1 VNCPTCG
8 QGTWFISRPRTSRA
22 NERRQGR
29 WCWRSD
35 VVQHRPC
42 RPIRGLS
49 AYTDSIETSTDNLTL
64 HRGHRD
70 DQCGSS
76 SCPEPARTEPSGLS
90 CGSGTGEGRPGSS
103 GSGQGCPGS
112 PGTVEDRPGS
122 LRSVEG
128 GPGSSGGCSLRAVKN
143 RPGSLRSVEGGPGS
157 SGGCSLRAVEDC
169 PGSSGGCSLCAVEG
183 GPGSLRSVEGGPGSS
198 GGCSL
203 CAVEGG
209 PGSSGGCS
217 LRAVEDCPG
226 SPGGCSL
233 RAVEDCPGSSGGCS
247 LRAVEDCP
255 GSSSSGQGGSG
266 SSSGCSLCSGQGR
279 SPILSKSFSTSRA
292 WSFALILR
300 DQARFVLT
308 TDSQATGLIPGHVA
322 FAFAAFGSTSTG
334 QEGDGGTRGR
344 TRLEVAQSTS
354 RWGRLPGS
362 IRGSAPRTGSSRYF
376 VPPQRRGS
384 SGPLAVLENAS

>member
-1 VNCPTCG
+1 MNCPACG
-8 QGTWFISRPRTSRA
+8 QGTRFTSRPRTSRA
-22 NERRQGR
+22 SERRQGR

-90 CGSGTGEGRPGSS
+90 CGPGSGQGRPGSP

-112 PGTVEDRPGS
+112 
-122 LRSVEG
+122 
-128 GPGSSGGCSLRAVKN
+128 
-143 RPGSLRSVEGGPGS
+143 
-157 SGGCSLRAVEDC
+157 
-169 PGSSGGCSLCAVEG
+169 
-183 GPGSLRSVEGGPGSS
+183 
-198 GGCSL
+198 
-203 CAVEGG
+203 
-209 PGSSGGCS
+209 
-217 LRAVEDCPG
+217 
-226 SPGGCSL
+226 
-233 RAVEDCPGSSGGCS
+233 
-247 LRAVEDCP
+247 
-255 GSSSSGQGGSG
+255 SSSGKGGSG

-292 WSFALILR
+292 WSFALIPR
-300 DQARFVLT
+300 DQAQFVLT
-308 TDSQATGLIPGHVA
+308 IDSQATGLIPGHVA

-354 RWGRLPGS
+354 R
-362 IRGSAPRTGSSRYF
+362 
-376 VPPQRRGS
+376 
-384 SGPLAVLENAS
+384 